1 MHDIKAIQL
10 YAFRPTN
17 PRSST
22 RHSIHTRTLGFL
34 TQRSSKSNTSI
45 EKTLPGD
52 PRIEWPTSYPSSFGL
67 SSLSVTLKTPHN
79 SQS

>member
-52 PRIEWPTSYPSSFGL
+52 PAHRMAHLLPIIFRVV
-67 SSLSVTLKTPHN
+67 VTVCDTQD
-79 SQS
+79 SA